1 MVSPEAT
8 KGVAVP
14 PPHSF
19 LLWTVPCKD
28 LCLADGRREL
38 QMEPEE
44 TYRPEFL
51 FVEKKRGKKITPSLQ
66 LCPQLFCLMKTL
78 SPPLCWHCW
87 CGVLHTTNTIPKASQ
102 MRAGQCSLLTG
113 EVLSVTRNGPF
124 FWVPLK
130 GPGWKE
136 HRENTREEITDKGQ
150 SEPTLFNTLY
160 PVPSGYTYAQQYFK
174 RERGRMRTRDCFRNS
189 HRETI
194 TERRSPVIAI
204 LHRVPV
210 KLNLAFWVGKK
221 AEKRMGGRNKG
232 ERQNVALVTLKQRIK
247 ARKRNKKLQNDS
259 RKGLWSIGGIL
270 QAQTTITGIH
280 SITLDY

>member
-1 MVSPEAT
+1 MVFPEAT

-28 LCLADGRREL
+28 LCLADGRQEL

-51 FVEKKRGKKITPSLQ
+51 FVEKKRGKITPSLQ

-130 GPGWKE
+130 DPSWKE

-150 SEPTLFNTLY
+150 SELPYLTHYIQSPQVTLMHSNILKECEGEWEWEIAS
-160 PVPSGYTYAQQYFK
+160 VIAV
-174 RERGRMRTRDCFRNS
+174 
-189 HRETI
+189 ETI
-194 TERRSPVIAI
+194 TECRSPVIAI
-204 LHRVPV
+204 
-210 KLNLAFWVGKK
+210 
-221 AEKRMGGRNKG
+221 
-232 ERQNVALVTLKQRIK
+232 
-247 ARKRNKKLQNDS
+247 
-259 RKGLWSIGGIL
+259 
-270 QAQTTITGIH
+270 
-280 SITLDY
+280 